1 MTMEEAKRKPTPQT
15 HADRGAVMYIALFV
29 VVILAAIGTI
39 GVRSVQFEI
48 ATARNVRMGAQ
59 ARYAADA
66 GNMVSIREFSN
77 RYSAYRKWMSQNNQ
91 SWFEFNKDY
100 FAASATPIFADEAGT
115 GWTAL
120 GYTDM
125 EPGFLARVDQ
135 GVEMGDAE
143 GYAVTGTTAQSFC
156 FRKYTFTS
164 AGTIIDP
171 SGTDNLGNSAETMRA
186 TSTIGP
192 AVCGIQ

>member
-1 MTMEEAKRKPTPQT
+1 MRTNRTSQL
-15 HADRGAVMYIALFV
+15 GAVMYIALFV
-29 VVILAAIGTI
+29 VMVLAAIGTI

-66 GNMVSIREFSN
+66 GNMVTIGEFSN
-77 RYSAYRKWMSQNNQ
+77 RYSSYRKWMAQNGQ
-91 SWFEFNKDY
+91 SWFEFDTDY
-100 FAASATPIFADEAGT
+100 FGASATSVFADEAGT

-125 EPGFLARVDQ
+125 SPGFLVRVDQ
-135 GVEMGDAE
+135 GLEMGDTA

-171 SGTDNLGNSAETMRA
+171 SGTDNLGNSAETIRA

-192 AVCGIQ
+192 AVCGVQ